1 MPRVNPKKQYRPT
14 FPAAQVSQI
23 VEGVKGVYKM
33 LFIVLAA
40 TGLRIGEAIGLKVE
54 NVLDD
59 TKGVTGKKAGEH
71 AFRRFRDVHL
81 RSQRC
86 PSGLVKYWIG
96 HSRNQDMSDLYDG
109 SVDDEA

>member
-1 MPRVNPKKQYRPT
+1 MPGVNPKKQHRPT

-59 TKGVTGKKAGEH
+59 TKGVTLEKYLVLSPCTEMW
-71 AFRRFRDVHL
+71 L
-81 RSQRC
+81 RMRGV
-86 PSGLVKYWIG
+86 PPNFP
-96 HSRNQDMSDLYDG
+96 HSEE
-109 SVDDEA
+109 EAN